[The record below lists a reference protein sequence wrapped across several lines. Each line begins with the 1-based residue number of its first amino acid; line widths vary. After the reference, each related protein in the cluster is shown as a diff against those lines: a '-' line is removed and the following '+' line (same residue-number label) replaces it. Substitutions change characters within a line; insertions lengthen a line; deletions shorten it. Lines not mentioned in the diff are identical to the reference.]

1 MRKRRSW
8 KWLEEIEQGQEARG
22 LEKVEAWAGVVV
34 VAGEEVVLE
43 QVLVETASAL
53 NAVKE
58 NLTSWEVLALKR
70 DVPSVGRL

>member
-22 LEKVEAWAGVVV
+22 LEKGEAWGEVVV
-34 VAGEEVVLE
+34 VAVEEVALE

-53 NAVKE
+53 NVVKE
-58 NLTSWEVLALKR
+58 NLTSWKAPAPR
-70 DVPSVGRL
+70 RNAPNVGSL